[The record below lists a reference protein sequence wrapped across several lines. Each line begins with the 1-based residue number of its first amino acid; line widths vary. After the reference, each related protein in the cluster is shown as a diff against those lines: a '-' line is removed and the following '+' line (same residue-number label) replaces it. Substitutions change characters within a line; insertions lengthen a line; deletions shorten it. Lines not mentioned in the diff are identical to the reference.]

1 MGVQTQVR
9 DSIRKAFRQMG
20 DLVTD
25 MTYTEFG
32 APVNDEDT
40 ATITSAEITH
50 QIKAAPIDYQ
60 AGEITG
66 LILQGDER
74 VFLENFD
81 LNFTPKTGDTITFRS
96 RTLRI
101 VRPWEH
107 FAGDQV
113 AYWEL
118 QLRL

>member
-9 DSIRKAFRQMG
+9 DSIRAAFRQMG

-32 APVNDEDT
+32 TPVNDEDT
-40 ATITSAEITH
+40 ATITSPETPHA
-50 QIKAAPIDYQ
+50 IKAVPIDYK
-60 AGEITG
+60 ASEYVG
-66 LILQGDER
+66 LIQEGDER

-81 LNFTPKTGDTITFRS
+81 LNFTPKTGDTVTFRG

-101 VRPWEH
+101 VHPWEY

-118 QLRL
+118 QLRM